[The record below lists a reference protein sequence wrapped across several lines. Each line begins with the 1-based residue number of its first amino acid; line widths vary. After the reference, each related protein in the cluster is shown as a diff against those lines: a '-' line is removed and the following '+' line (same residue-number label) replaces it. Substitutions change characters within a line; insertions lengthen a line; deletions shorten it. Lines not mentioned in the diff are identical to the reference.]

1 MIRQLRLGAFFLRQF
16 VSVPYF
22 LQLMVMSTV
31 SATLVQYFAFSAWDA
46 ITPTQGW
53 VRGGVIGM
61 WSVATTAAGIVGF
74 QRYRGTLVYLVLAP
88 VGALRVLAALV
99 ASAATCGL
107 LSFPLAWLTWAL
119 CAGNVTFT
127 STDALGWG
135 RIAVGVVTL
144 FAGCVSLSFAV
155 ATLFVL
161 TPNAISYEGLVLV
174 PVFLASGILFTSNT
188 PGWVAITSALLPLRL
203 PFELLSLGPI
213 STTSLWAWPLSVAA
227 WTALSWMGATRAI
240 KLATRAGTLEVI

>member
-1 MIRQLRLGAFFLRQF
+1 
-16 VSVPYF
+16 
-22 LQLMVMSTV
+22 MVMATI
-31 SATLVQYFAFSAWDA
+31 SATLVQFFAFSAWGA

-107 LSFPLAWLTWAL
+107 GAFPLAWVTWAL
-119 CAGNVTFT
+119 CAGSVSFT
-127 STDALGWG
+127 TTDAVGWA
-135 RIAVGVVTL
+135 RIAAGVVAL
-144 FAGCVSLSFAV
+144 FIGCVSLSFAV

-174 PVFLASGILFTSNT
+174 PVFLASGILFTSSA
-188 PGWVAITSALLPLRL
+188 PGWVGITSALLPLRL

-213 STTSLWAWPLSVAA
+213 STVSLWAWPLSVAA
-227 WTALSWMGATRAI
+227 WSVLSWLGAKRAI
-240 KLATRAGTLEVI
+240 RLATRAGTLEVI